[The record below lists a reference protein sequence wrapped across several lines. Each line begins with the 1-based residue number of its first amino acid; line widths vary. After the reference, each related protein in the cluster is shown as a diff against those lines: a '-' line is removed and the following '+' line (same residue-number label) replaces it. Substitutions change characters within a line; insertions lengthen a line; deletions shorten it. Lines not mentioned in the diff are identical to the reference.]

1 MSIQYISRNS
11 NSFPL
16 QLKEISSPPKGLYL
30 RGELRAAPMLAV
42 VGTRLPT
49 EYGRRVTYKICQDL
63 ARAGFCLVSGLAM
76 GIDSVVHQAA
86 LDASG
91 YTIAVLGSGP
101 EKAYPRS
108 NTALYNRI
116 LDQGGAIL
124 SEYDIGTVPHKSHFP
139 ARNRIISGL
148 SMGVVVTE
156 ADAKSGSLITAN
168 FALQQNRTVMAVPG
182 NITSPKS
189 AGPNNLIKAGALPV
203 SDSNDIIANL
213 GLETPEMVS
222 HKPKA
227 DSKEEALIIDL
238 LSAEGMSTAQL
249 IDKTGI
255 DAINI
260 ASIISLME
268 ITGKIR
274 NIGAGIWVSA

>member
-1 MSIQYISRNS
+1 MNIQYLDKDS
-11 NSFPL
+11 NSYPTQLREIGSPPHGLFVRGA
-16 QLKEISSPPKGLYL
+16 LKE
-30 RGELRAAPMLAV
+30 APMVAV
-42 VGTRLPT
+42 VGTRMPT
-49 EYGRRVTYKICQDL
+49 EYGRKITYKISYDL

-91 YTIAVLGSGP
+91 YTVAVMGSGP

-108 NTALYNRI
+108 NQALYERVLEQN
-116 LDQGGAIL
+116 GAVI
-124 SEYDIGTVPHKSHFP
+124 SEYEPGTVPFKSNFP

-148 SMGVVVTE
+148 SMAVVVTE

-168 FALQQNRTVMAVPG
+168 FALQQGRAVMAVPG
-182 NITSPKS
+182 NISSLKS
-189 AGPNNLIKAGALPV
+189 AGPNNLIKNGAILV
-203 SDSNDIIANL
+203 SDSNDIIASL

-227 DSKEEALIIDL
+227 DSKEEAQIIEL
-238 LSAEGMSTAQL
+238 LSNEGMSTAQL

-255 DAINI
+255 DAVNI
-260 ASIISLME
+260 ASVISLME

-274 NIGAGIWVSA
+274 NIGAGIWITA